1 MSPTVWGAMKATA
14 RVLGL
19 RKTYPP
25 VDPRFTKPTGLYD
38 PGDVDLNKLTR
49 LIKHGK
55 LAPCYPGR
63 EFPDDDEFDF
73 DVSEVQAEEGKAV
86 GKGQTQERGTEGAA
100 DENGKTE
107 ASQMKG
113 KDSTKRVPCD
123 ECPICFLSY
132 PALNKS
138 KCCASAICTECFLRV
153 RSPSNAPEVYDSVGR
168 RLTIPPRCPFC
179 KTKPYLVVFLGA
191 KTRAEREAEAE
202 TNAALALALA
212 AARTAE
218 LTTQNERRARREL
231 AASSAS
237 STHTQPS
244 TLLGGDTTNGDD
256 AGGGG
261 TSDPEPAVGNGNVEG
276 VPLGWEE
283 EYAAATPLRRVPN
296 VATSTNAVG
305 WIPSPAPAPYPA
317 NADRLERL
325 ARRDLEEETRRRLVF
340 SRRRE
345 RNAAGDGGGGGSTS
359 SRRAE
364 RRRAFLP
371 QGPAFLPGRSNPEL
385 FTRDLFGDNGGR
397 GDGFLVGR
405 ARGRPASGAAFDPA
419 GDERRILR
427 ELARREGSR
436 QLRLRSAAAANEG
449 TEESESAA
457 VATAVST
464 NAEDAFVQRMRD
476 FIPARLLEESFG
488 ELGDGEAGDG
498 ATRRVLD
505 IDDVMMMEAVYLS
518 LGDVEGRT
526 GGGDPTREEARALA
540 EATEAAEVEE
550 AIALVAAAEAAEAA
564 ARAGGER
571 AVAETAETAETE
583 TAETAETE
591 TAATAETDTPVE
603 QQQASADQE
612 DPGDDASD
620 AAFEQEEVPGVE
632 HDGVARETDER
643 TDPERFPAGFEL
655 RGASL
660 PALVAETEL
669 SPVRHRVSLLSH
681 EATQPLHNDEITSTG
696 PVPVETKSGQEFGE
710 AEGAS
715 GTASCGL
722 VVSELL
728 LKEMEE
734 TGGASEI
741 APEIAPPTDPDPD
754 PEAVPA
760 AAPIPGSGAGAV
772 AVPTAIGDT
781 PQESSRVENLG
792 PEIRACD
799 FRDPPERSARRD
811 EPDPTV

>member
-1 MSPTVWGAMKATA
+1 MG
-14 RVLGL
+14 RGI
-19 RKTYPP
+19 R
-25 VDPRFTKPTGLYD
+25 R
-38 PGDVDLNKLTR
+38 GD
-49 LIKHGK
+49 
-55 LAPCYPGR
+55 
-63 EFPDDDEFDF
+63 
-73 DVSEVQAEEGKAV
+73 
-86 GKGQTQERGTEGAA
+86 AA
-100 DENGKTE
+100 
-107 ASQMKG
+107 S
-113 KDSTKRVPCD
+113 S
-123 ECPICFLSY
+123 
-132 PALNKS
+132 
-138 KCCASAICTECFLRV
+138 
-153 RSPSNAPEVYDSVGR
+153 
-168 RLTIPPRCPFC
+168 
-179 KTKPYLVVFLGA
+179 
-191 KTRAEREAEAE
+191 RAERCHVYKRCGVDSFPGTGAVPGKRGPTRE
-202 TNAALALALA
+202 TGAKGLGRGNAKTFGFFA
-212 AARTAE
+212 A
-218 LTTQNERRARREL
+218 
-231 AASSAS
+231 
-237 STHTQPS
+237 P
-244 TLLGGDTTNGDD
+244 GKK
-256 AGGGG
+256 
-261 TSDPEPAVGNGNVEG
+261 
-276 VPLGWEE
+276 
-283 EYAAATPLRRVPN
+283 
-296 VATSTNAVG
+296 
-305 WIPSPAPAPYPA
+305 
-317 NADRLERL
+317 
-325 ARRDLEEETRRRLVF
+325 RRR
-340 SRRRE
+340 RR
-345 RNAAGDGGGGGSTS
+345 GGGGSTS

-427 ELARREGSR
+427 EFARREGSR

-518 LGDVEGRT
+518 LRDVEGRT

-571 AVAETAETAETE
+571 AVAETAETE

-760 AAPIPGSGAGAV
+760 AAPIPGPGAGAV

>member
-1 MSPTVWGAMKATA
+1 M
-14 RVLGL
+14 
-19 RKTYPP
+19 
-25 VDPRFTKPTGLYD
+25 
-38 PGDVDLNKLTR
+38 
-49 LIKHGK
+49 
-55 LAPCYPGR
+55 
-63 EFPDDDEFDF
+63 
-73 DVSEVQAEEGKAV
+73 
-86 GKGQTQERGTEGAA
+86 
-100 DENGKTE
+100 
-107 ASQMKG
+107 
-113 KDSTKRVPCD
+113 
-123 ECPICFLSY
+123 
-132 PALNKS
+132 
-138 KCCASAICTECFLRV
+138 
-153 RSPSNAPEVYDSVGR
+153 
-168 RLTIPPRCPFC
+168 
-179 KTKPYLVVFLGA
+179 
-191 KTRAEREAEAE
+191 TRAA
-202 TNAALALALA
+202 AALQ
-212 AARTAE
+212 T
-218 LTTQNERRARREL
+218 
-231 AASSAS
+231 
-237 STHTQPS
+237 PS
-244 TLLGGDTTNGDD
+244 LPLETETWKECLSGGKRN
-256 AGGGG
+256 
-261 TSDPEPAVGNGNVEG
+261 
-276 VPLGWEE
+276 
-283 EYAAATPLRRVPN
+283 TP
-296 VATSTNAVG
+296 
-305 WIPSPAPAPYPA
+305 
-317 NADRLERL
+317 
-325 ARRDLEEETRRRLVF
+325 RRRRFVACRTLPRLQTLWGGF
-340 SRRRE
+340 LPRHRRRTRQTRTDSRDWRE
-345 RNAAGDGGGGGSTS
+345 GTWKRKREDVWFFRGAGKETPPATVGGGSTS

-427 ELARREGSR
+427 EFARREGSR

-518 LGDVEGRT
+518 LRDVEGRT

-571 AVAETAETAETE
+571 AVAETAETE

-760 AAPIPGSGAGAV
+760 AAPIPGPGAGAV

>member
-132 PALNKS
+132 PSLNKS

-345 RNAAGDGGGGGSTS
+345 RNAAGDGGGGGS
-359 SRRAE
+359 
-364 RRRAFLP
+364 
-371 QGPAFLPGRSNPEL
+371 
-385 FTRDLFGDNGGR
+385 
-397 GDGFLVGR
+397 
-405 ARGRPASGAAFDPA
+405 GAAFDPA

-427 ELARREGSR
+427 EFARREGSR

-518 LGDVEGRT
+518 LRDVEGRT

-571 AVAETAETAETE
+571 AVAETAETE

-760 AAPIPGSGAGAV
+760 AAPIPGPGAGAV